1 MTMGKDLESYYKDH
15 KEREREEAR
24 KYRMENF
31 RVEVEQTKYGTPD
44 QLTIKWTYNGTQWM
58 SADFTAHERLIMI
71 RALMEGLR

>member
-1 MTMGKDLESYYKDH
+1 
-15 KEREREEAR
+15 
-24 KYRMENF
+24 
-31 RVEVEQTKYGTPD
+31 VEQTKYGTPD